1 MVADRPPRT
10 RKRVRLW
17 PLAFLPVLGLV
28 AGYYAGDPRI
38 HSPFLGEPLYRPQA
52 AALGTLIGCG
62 LMIAAA
68 SAVLA
73 YRASRSR
80 FTIGAGLF
88 TIAVLAVLF
97 WVARMVVA

>member
-17 PLAFLPVLGLV
+17 PLAFLPVLGGV
-28 AGYYAGDPRI
+28 AGYYAGDPWIRV
-38 HSPFLGEPLYRPQA
+38 PFSRGHLYQPEA
-52 AALGTLIGCG
+52 VALGMLIGCG
-62 LMIAAA
+62 IMIASA

-88 TIAVLAVLF
+88 TIAVFAVLF